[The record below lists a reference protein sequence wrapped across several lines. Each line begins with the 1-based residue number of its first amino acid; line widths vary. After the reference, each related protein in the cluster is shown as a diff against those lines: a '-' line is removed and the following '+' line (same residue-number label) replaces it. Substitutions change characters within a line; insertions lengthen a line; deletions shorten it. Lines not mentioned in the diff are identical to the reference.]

1 MNTSTRQI
9 LVSVW
14 QKKPLY
20 VNDFL
25 ALIARFDFE
34 VVVDVLRDLND
45 RVITV
50 NEAEDNLRRGRGK
63 CNI

>member
-1 MNTSTRQI
+1 MSTRQI

-25 ALIARFDFE
+25 FLIDKFDFE
-34 VVVDVLRDLND
+34 VVVDTLRDLNN
-45 RVITV
+45 RIITI
-50 NEAEDNLRRGRGK
+50 NEAEEDLKIGRFAK
-63 CNI
+63 H